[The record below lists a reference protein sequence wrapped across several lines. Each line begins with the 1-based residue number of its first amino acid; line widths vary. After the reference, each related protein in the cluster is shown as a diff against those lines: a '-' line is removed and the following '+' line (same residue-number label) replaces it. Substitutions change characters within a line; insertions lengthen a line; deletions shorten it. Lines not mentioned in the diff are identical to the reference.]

1 MADFWNEYWMFIC
14 GGLAIVILVGILI
27 FLRMR
32 RPND

>member
-1 MADFWNEYWMFIC
+1 MGEFFADNWYFFA

-32 RPND
+32 RKDE